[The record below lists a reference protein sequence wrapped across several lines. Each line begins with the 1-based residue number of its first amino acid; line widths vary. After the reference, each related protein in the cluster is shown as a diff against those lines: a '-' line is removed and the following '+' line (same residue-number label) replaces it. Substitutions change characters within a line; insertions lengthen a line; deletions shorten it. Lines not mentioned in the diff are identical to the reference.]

1 MCFIDNA
8 SKSDQRIADRSRS
21 WSSLSIRDN
30 QESLV
35 STAQSQPAV
44 SGSGCTEIDI
54 SLDRLTGNIVDYK
67 VIPKPDDNGITEV
80 LKHA

>member
-8 SKSDQRIADRSRS
+8 SQRISDRSRS
-21 WSSLSIRDN
+21 CPSLSFRDN
-30 QESLV
+30 QESQV
-35 STAQSQPAV
+35 QESQAQSQATV
-44 SGSGCTEIDI
+44 SGKRGCTEIDI

-80 LKHA
+80 LKHE

>member
-8 SKSDQRIADRSRS
+8 SQRISDRSRS
-21 WSSLSIRDN
+21 CPSLI
-30 QESLV
+30 QESQV
-35 STAQSQPAV
+35 QESQAQSQATV
-44 SGSGCTEIDI
+44 SGKCTEIDI